1 MLFTYLCVTKPN
13 NMSTTTITRVRNY
26 QGSNSFIVK
35 MQDVIKR
42 WGNLTPKQ
50 LEAVE
55 KCLNTVE
62 KKVDVESM
70 PEDLQKIAK
79 YEGSNSFVSDIK
91 SKLLTYGTLSEKQVS
106 AALTSIQKEIDKQ
119 RTVNLNIPTVGE
131 TIKVG
136 RAIGQGLREK
146 YGLKFNPILLDITKV
161 AAISPKAV
169 KFEAKMTIKRGDVC
183 MCCAKTLTDEFSML
197 TRMGKQCAHHMGV
210 EYIKDASQAER
221 FREEYLKRVDE
232 IGVMEVWVPKSK
244 IVKWEGKTEV
254 ILKMI

>member
-1 MLFTYLCVTKPN
+1 MTPT
-13 NMSTTTITRVRNY
+13 TTTISRVRNY
-26 QGSNSFIVK
+26 EGSNSFIIK
-35 MQDVIKR
+35 MKDSLKK
-42 WGNLTPKQ
+42 WGNLTQKQ

-55 KCLNTVE
+55 KCLNSRVE
-62 KKVDVESM
+62 VKVEELSEEM
-70 PEDLQKIAK
+70 QSIAK
-79 YEGSNSFVSDIK
+79 YEGTSTFVLDIK
-91 SKLLTYGTLSEKQVS
+91 RKLMEFGTLTENQKS
-106 AALTSIQKEIDKQ
+106 AALRTIQKEDNKKK
-119 RTVNLNIPTVGE
+119 TFELDIPTVGE

-136 RAIGQGLREK
+136 RTIGQGLREK
-146 YGLKFNPILLDITKV
+146 YGLKFNPILLDVTKV
-161 AAISPKAV
+161 SAISPKAV

-197 TRMGKQCAHHMGV
+197 TRMGKQCAGHMGV

-232 IGVMEVWVPKSK
+232 IGIFEFWIPKSK